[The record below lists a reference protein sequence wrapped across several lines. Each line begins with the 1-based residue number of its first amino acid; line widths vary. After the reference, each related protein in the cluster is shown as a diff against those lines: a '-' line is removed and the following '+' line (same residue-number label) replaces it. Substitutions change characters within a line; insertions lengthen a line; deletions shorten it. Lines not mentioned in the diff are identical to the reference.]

1 MTTRIS
7 HGPHRAVLAA
17 VLLYAA
23 GGVFSNAHAQVNTNI
38 TVDGTLGTRVTP
50 AGNVFN
56 IDGGT
61 IRGGNQFH
69 SFGQFSVGTGNTA
82 NFSVA
87 NTIQNIISR
96 VTGGVRSQIDG
107 TLTSTISGTSTISS
121 ANLFLLNPAGILF
134 GRNAQLNT
142 GGSFHASTGDYVK
155 LGTDGIFYA
164 DPAKAS
170 VLTSAP
176 PSAFGFLTSNPA
188 AIDVQAGTGV
198 FTTRL
203 QVPVGKTLSL
213 VGGTVNVGAPSG
225 QPPAG
230 FVFAP
235 GGVVNIASVASPGEA
250 TSTFAGAIN
259 VDAFAKLGEIHIT
272 GGAFVDG
279 REINIRGGRLEIT
292 DATLFPGVSFQQGL
306 LNVPPK
312 WRSSKHQC
320 HR

>member
-1 MTTRIS
+1 MTTRIF
-7 HGPHRAVLAA
+7 HGPHRVVLAA
-17 VLLYAA
+17 VLLCAA
-23 GGVFSNAHAQVNTNI
+23 GGVFSNADAQVNTNI

-107 TLTSTISGTSTISS
+107 TLRSTISGTSTISG

-134 GRNAQLNT
+134 GRNAQLNI

-155 LGTDGIFYA
+155 LRDDGIFYA

-198 FTTRL
+198 FATRL

-235 GGVVNIASVASPGEA
+235 VV
-250 TSTFAGAIN
+250 
-259 VDAFAKLGEIHIT
+259 L
-272 GGAFVDG
+272 
-279 REINIRGGRLEIT
+279 
-292 DATLFPGVSFQQGL
+292 
-306 LNVPPK
+306 
-312 WRSSKHQC
+312 
-320 HR
+320 